1 MKKPKYPLQQ
11 ITDIKKRRLEEAE
24 KILKKKREILQQ
36 EENTLKEKRNLLN
49 ASQKAKLDMIEKHY
63 IKIQEGISTVLMDAH
78 NKYIKEVMNV
88 KIDED
93 RENVK
98 KQKKVVEK
106 AKIDLDNARKDR
118 LQKNQ
123 ELEKMHIHKKD
134 WKKQVDKELMI
145 QEGVISDEMGMGIH
159 FRNKKRAK

>member
-1 MKKPKYPLQQ
+1 M
-11 ITDIKKRRLEEAE
+11 
-24 KILKKKREILQQ
+24 
-36 EENTLKEKRNLLN
+36 
-49 ASQKAKLDMIEKHY
+49 
-63 IKIQEGISTVLMDAH
+63 
-78 NKYIKEVMNV
+78 
-88 KIDED
+88 
-93 RENVK
+93 
-98 KQKKVVEK
+98 EK

>member
-98 KQKKVVEK
+98 KQKKVVGK
-106 AKIDLDNARKDR
+106 
-118 LQKNQ
+118 
-123 ELEKMHIHKKD
+123 
-134 WKKQVDKELMI
+134 
-145 QEGVISDEMGMGIH
+145 S
-159 FRNKKRAK
+159 